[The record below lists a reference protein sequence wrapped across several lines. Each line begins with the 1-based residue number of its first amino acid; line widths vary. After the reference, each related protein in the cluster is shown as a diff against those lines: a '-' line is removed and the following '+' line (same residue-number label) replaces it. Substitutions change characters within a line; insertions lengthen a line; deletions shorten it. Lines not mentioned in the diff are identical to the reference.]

1 MTNMQE
7 FRFLVSVASGGS
19 RTVVNGKAYA
29 VAIYG
34 VSCVVIV
41 DGGHN
46 CAGNRQ
52 LRSPGHIIDIQL
64 GASGGTY
71 VVDNGL
77 LCPGDKSIQWSRRA
91 DSLLEFSLSAVC
103 SLVSSM

>member
-7 FRFLVSVASGGS
+7 FRFLVSVGSGGS

-46 CAGNRQ
+46 CTGNHQ
-52 LRSPGHIIDIQL
+52 LRSPVQLVDIQL

-71 VVDNGL
+71 IVDNRL
-77 LCPGDKSIQWSRRA
+77 LCAGDKSIHWSRRA
-91 DSLLEFSLSAVC
+91 DSLLEFSLSAV
-103 SLVSSM
+103 